1 MHITADQIAE
11 WARGREAQG
20 SLPRWIRRL
29 VHTAGTPV
37 LVTFPSGASI
47 NQPGWDGEVH
57 SEYGSPWVPKGKS
70 FWEVSCE
77 RSANSKANSVYI
89 DRTARTSESERL
101 SSAFVAV
108 SARKWTKKRKWVR
121 EKKLLGEWGDIRAI
135 NADDLEQWLEQSP
148 GVALQFG
155 EELGLTGRGVESIQ
169 RCWDNWSE
177 QCDPRITTEAFMH
190 ERNDARD
197 RFIDGIRQ
205 HLDDG
210 QRHPYVIRADSVDE
224 ATAFV
229 CAALL
234 DHPDLF
240 SAALVVGDADG
251 WRYVDSNPSLKV
263 VVAAKPEIASR
274 PTQREGLVVIIP
286 CALGD
291 VAGRSGSGE
300 EEDSDLNLHRPKLQ
314 EFEKALVMIGL
325 DEADAR
331 RSAVSSGRSWPVF
344 RRLNARNPSIRMPV
358 WCDSSSS
365 QILPVVCL
373 VAAWNGENKADRE
386 IVESV
391 SGRDYED
398 IERDLQDLA
407 SMDDSP
413 VLRIGPIWKAKS
425 PLELLY
431 LFGNKITSG
440 ELGRFFAAT
449 RQLLRE
455 PDPLLELE
463 PENRPAAQV
472 HGKVRPQS
480 ALVIKALCDTLVKL
494 AVRGVGIVSL
504 RNTGIEG
511 RVAQLVRAVLSQA
524 DENRWLSTS
533 TFLPRLAEA
542 SPEEFLRAVEK
553 SLTLPCP
560 PVLRLITETNA
571 SSVFGRCW
579 HADLLWALETLAWN
593 PVYLARVA
601 LVLTQLACTEIQG
614 NWGNT
619 PMNSLLSILRSW
631 MPQTAATLEQRIALL
646 DVLSSKEP
654 DIAFDLF
661 DGLIPVGQD
670 LADPSARPVWRDD
683 DAGAGHGVTMGEAS
697 KMVIAAADH
706 MIDCSKGC
714 PSRIARLMGK
724 LEIFDE
730 ERVRGTLGLAA
741 EYADASSS
749 GEDRETIRFALR
761 DKLHWHLNFNKEPEK
776 ALGGNLH
783 SLEELYDNLAPASP
797 VVRHRWLFSSW
808 QPDVPSAMGADVHEH
823 PKVVQSMRIDA
834 LREIHAKSGMNG
846 VQELVASLGTHLHV
860 GTTLAM
866 LDIQTSELVEWIM
879 QCGGSLAP
887 SAPVTETTRGL
898 LHASTDEHSAEL
910 IKAVLEASERYE
922 WGSVQKARFLVLAR
936 PGRATWETVS
946 SCGSEVE
953 DAYWLELE
961 PGSLVRGSEDELE
974 YGFRGLLTAGR
985 PRTALRAC
993 QYCLDVINGDLLA
1006 EILERAITDEEPD
1019 TLLVDAWHVGEAI
1032 DRLEESDD
1040 LPPARLV
1047 RLEFALIPA
1056 LGFKGEQRA
1065 KALYHEL
1072 MSDPKFFT
1080 DVLCL
1085 IYKPESGEAPTEAS
1099 ERARVAARIA
1109 RRVLHACQRQPG
1121 TLPDGTVDEEAFHRF
1136 IDETRDLCSKADRK
1150 TVCDLALGQI
1160 LAYAPVGVDDSIWP
1174 FRPARDVLDDPE
1186 LEDIRR
1192 GFCLGT
1198 RNKRGVTTRAL
1209 DEGGGQ
1215 ERKLAEKYRANAEA
1229 LRGSHTLLAAALD
1242 NIARS
1247 YEYEGLEEDIEAQ
1260 LRLEGY

>member
-1 MHITADQIAE
+1 MHITAAQIAE
-11 WARGREAQG
+11 WARRREAQG
-20 SLPRWIRRL
+20 SLPRLIRRL
-29 VHTAGTPV
+29 VHLAGTPV

-47 NQPGWDGEVH
+47 NQPDWDGEVH
-57 SEYGSPWVPKGKS
+57 SEYGSPWVPKGAS
-70 FWEVSCE
+70 FWELSC
-77 RSANSKANSVYI
+77 NGKVNPKANADYEK
-89 DRTARTSESERL
+89 RTKRAPQEVRMNATY
-101 SSAFVAV
+101 VAV
-108 SARKWTKKRKWVR
+108 SARKWTNKKTWIK
-121 EKKLLGEWGDIRAI
+121 EKEKLGEWADIRAI

-148 GVALQFG
+148 PVAVQFG
-155 EELGLTGRGVESIQ
+155 EELGLMGPGVESIQ
-169 RCWDNWSE
+169 RCWDNWSK
-177 QCDPRITTEAFMH
+177 QCDPRITTEAFLH
-190 ERNDARD
+190 GRTNVRD
-197 RFIDGIRQ
+197 RFIDGIRH

-224 ATAFV
+224 AAAFA

-234 DHPDLF
+234 DQPDLC

-251 WRYVDSNPSLKV
+251 WRYVEANPSLKV

-286 CALGD
+286 SALGD
-291 VAGRSGSGE
+291 VAGQYGNQE
-300 EEDSDLNLHRPKLQ
+300 AQDSYTSLHRPKLQ

-331 RSAVSSGRSWPVF
+331 RSAASSGRSWPVF
-344 RRLNARNPSIRMPV
+344 RRLNARNPSIRTPV

-391 SGRDYED
+391 SRRDYED
-398 IERDLQDLA
+398 VERDLRDLA
-407 SMDDSP
+407 SMDDPP
-413 VLRIGPIWKAKS
+413 VLRIGTIWKAKS
-425 PLELLY
+425 PLELLH

-440 ELGRFFAAT
+440 ELDRFFAAT
-449 RQLLRE
+449 QQLLRE

-463 PENRPAAQV
+463 PEDQPAAQI

-494 AVRGVGIVSL
+494 AVRGVGIASL
-504 RNTGIEG
+504 RDTGIEA
-511 RVAQLVRAVLSQA
+511 RVAQLVRELLSQA

-542 SPEEFLRAVEK
+542 SPEEFLRAVET

-571 SSVFGRCW
+571 SGVFGRCW
-579 HADLLWALETLAWN
+579 HADLLWALEILAWN
-593 PVYLARVA
+593 PAHLGRVA
-601 LVLTQLACTEIQG
+601 LVLAQLTRTEIQG

-619 PMNSLLSILRSW
+619 PMNSLLGILRSW

-646 DVLSSKEP
+646 DVLPSKEP

-661 DGLIPVGQD
+661 DGLVPVGQD

-706 MIDCSKGC
+706 MIDCSEGC

-730 ERVRGTLGLAA
+730 ERVRGTLALVA

-749 GEDRETIRFALR
+749 DEDRETIRSALR
-761 DKLHWHLNFNKEPEK
+761 DKLHWHLNFNEEPEK

-783 SLEELYDNLAPASP
+783 TLEELYDNLAPASP

-808 QPDVPSAMGADVHEH
+808 QPDVPSAMGADIHEH

-866 LDIQTSELVEWIM
+866 LDIQTSELAEWIV
-879 QCGGSLAP
+879 QRGGALAP

-910 IKAVLEASERYE
+910 INAVLKASERHE
-922 WGSVQKARFLVLAR
+922 WGSVQKARFLILAR
-936 PGRATWETVS
+936 PGRATWETMS

-961 PGSLVRGSEDELE
+961 PGSWVRGSEDEVE
-974 YGFRGLLTAGR
+974 YALRGLLAAGR

-993 QYCLDVINGDLLA
+993 QYCLDIVNGDLLA
-1006 EILERAITDEEPD
+1006 EILERAIGDEEPD
-1019 TLLVDAWHVGEAI
+1019 TPLVDAWHVGEAI
-1032 DRLEESDD
+1032 ERLEKSDD
-1040 LPPARLV
+1040 LSRARLV

-1056 LGFKGEQRA
+1056 LGFEGEQRA
-1065 KALYHEL
+1065 KALYHQL

-1085 IYKPESGEAPTEAS
+1085 IYKPESAAAPVTPS

-1109 RRVLHACQRQPG
+1109 LRVLHACQRQPG
-1121 TLPDGTVDEEAFHRF
+1121 TLPDGTVDEEAFRRF

-1150 TVCDLALGQI
+1150 TVCDLTLGQI
-1160 LAYAPVGVDDSIWP
+1160 LAYAPVGVDDDIWP
-1174 FRPARDVLDDPE
+1174 FRPARDVLDRPE
-1186 LEDIRR
+1186 LEDMRR
-1192 GFCLGT
+1192 GFRLGT
-1198 RNKRGVTTRAL
+1198 RNKRGVTTRTL

-1229 LRGSHTLLAAALD
+1229 LRDSHALLAAALD

-1260 LRLEGY
+1260 LCLEGY